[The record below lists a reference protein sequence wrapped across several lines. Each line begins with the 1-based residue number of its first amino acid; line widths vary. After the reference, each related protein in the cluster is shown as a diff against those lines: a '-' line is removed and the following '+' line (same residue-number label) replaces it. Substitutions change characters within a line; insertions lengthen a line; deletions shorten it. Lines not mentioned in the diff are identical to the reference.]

1 MSGSH
6 GGKRGQICHG
16 KKEGRGNTERISMS
30 KPQKPQFKELETPD
44 IAVAS
49 AIKELTSKTA
59 IELLA
64 NIERRDIPRFA
75 LLLSIA
81 NDLKLS
87 WLEDYVLHELGLT
100 ASIEGKRSE
109 QIVQITRSPD
119 FLTQETTGIMDK
131 IRSRL
136 RR

>member
-1 MSGSH
+1 MTE
-6 GGKRGQICHG
+6 KP
-16 KKEGRGNTERISMS
+16 KKPE
-30 KPQKPQFKELETPD
+30 FKTLETPD

-59 IELLA
+59 IELLG
-64 NIERRDIPRFA
+64 NIDRRDIPRYA

-81 NDLKLS
+81 NDFNLS
-87 WLEDYVLHELGLT
+87 WLEDYVLHELALT
-100 ASIEGKRSE
+100 ASINGKRSE

-119 FLTQETTGIMDK
+119 FLTQETTGIIDK
-131 IRSRL
+131 IRSRF

>member
-1 MSGSH
+1 MTE
-6 GGKRGQICHG
+6 KP
-16 KKEGRGNTERISMS
+16 KKPE
-30 KPQKPQFKELETPD
+30 FKTLETPD

-49 AIKELTSKTA
+49 AIKELTSKQA

-64 NIERRDIPRFA
+64 NIERRDIPRLA

-81 NDLKLS
+81 DDFKLS

-119 FLTQETTGIMDK
+119 FLTQETTGIIDK
-131 IRSRL
+131 IRSRF

>member
-1 MSGSH
+1 VSGSH

>member
-1 MSGSH
+1 VSGSH

-59 IELLA
+59 IELLG
-64 NIERRDIPRFA
+64 NIDRRDISRYA

-81 NDLKLS
+81 NDFNLS
-87 WLEDYVLHELGLT
+87 WLKDYVLHELALT
-100 ASIEGKRSE
+100 ASINGKRSE

-119 FLTQETTGIMDK
+119 FLTQETTGIIDK
-131 IRSRL
+131 IRSRF